1 MKKEFNAFV
10 NGIGYLF
17 FAWGFIICM
26 GAAGNSDLGADMAEV
41 VRLTAAGMAACI
53 GGGFL
58 TWWRV

>member
-1 MKKEFNAFV
+1 MKHVFNTTV
-10 NGIGYLF
+10 HGLGWLF

-53 GGGFL
+53 GGAFL
-58 TWWRV
+58 AWGKA

>member
-1 MKKEFNAFV
+1 MKHAFNTTV
-10 NGIGYLF
+10 HGLGWLF